1 METPLNR
8 RGAIITGAASG
19 IGLEVARR
27 FAELGYDVALLDRT
41 KDATESAI
49 GTIDSAG
56 SLHAVA
62 GDLSTTD
69 GALGAIHEALDV
81 VPHASVLIHS
91 AGVLQL
97 GKLQELPIASW
108 DESFSVHVRAP
119 ILTSQVFVQ
128 RTRAQAATNSGP
140 HRIVG
145 ISSIAAL
152 HPRAGN
158 GAYSASKAALNV
170 AFKVLAVDIAP
181 LGYTVNIVTPGR
193 TNTPMVSTGLKGS
206 GSSGW
211 KPSALPPLGRYG
223 EPSDV
228 VSAIQFL
235 CSRDSAYITGADIVV
250 DGGSV
255 AAVRP
260 Q

>member
-1 METPLNR
+1 METPNR

-19 IGLEVARR
+19 IGLEVTRR
-27 FAELGYDVALLDRT
+27 FAALGYEVALLDRT
-41 KDATESAI
+41 KDSIESAMSS
-49 GTIDSAG
+49 IDSG
-56 SLHAVA
+56 SALHAVA
-62 GDLSTTD
+62 GDLATTD
-69 GALGAIHEALDV
+69 GALSAIHTALDA
-81 VPHASVLIHS
+81 VPYASVLIHC
-91 AGVLQL
+91 AGILRP
-97 GKLQELPIASW
+97 GKLQELPIDSW
-108 DESFSVHVRAP
+108 DENFAVHVRAP
-119 ILTSQVFVQ
+119 ILTSQVFVE
-128 RTRAQAATNSGP
+128 RTTAAAATSEDP
-140 HRIVG
+140 YRIVG
-145 ISSIAAL
+145 VSSIAAL

-193 TNTPMVSTGLKGS
+193 TNTPMVSTGLEGR

-228 VSAIQFL
+228 AAAIQFL
-235 CSRDSAYITGADIVV
+235 CSPDAAFITGADIVV
-250 DGGSV
+250 DGGSI
-255 AAVRP
+255 AAIRP